1 MKKLDDIP
9 KKHPFN
15 VPDGY
20 FDKLPGIIQSRIER
34 ESGVKESRPYLRYAL
49 QYALPVVVLAIVAVV
64 YLIPQKND
72 DVDSLLASVS
82 TEAMVLYLEESELT
96 TDELLTN
103 WILDD
108 ASVEAIEAEVY
119 FNLHDLEN
127 IDDLDID
134 FDNF

>member
-1 MKKLDDIP
+1 MKKLEDIP

-15 VPDGY
+15 APEGY
-20 FDKLPGIIQSRIER
+20 FDKLPGVIQSRIAQ
-34 ESGVKESRPYLRYAL
+34 ESGVKESTPYFRFALR
-49 QYALPVVVLAIVAVV
+49 YALPVVVLAIAAVI
-64 YLIPQKND
+64 YLMPQKQN

-82 TEAMVLYLEESELT
+82 TEAMVIYLEESELT
-96 TDELLTN
+96 TDELLNN

-119 FNLHDLEN
+119 FNLNDLEN

>member
-15 VPDGY
+15 APEGY
-20 FDKLPGIIQSRIER
+20 FDKLPGVIQSRIAQ
-34 ESGVKESRPYLRYAL
+34 ESNVKESTPYFRFAIR
-49 QYALPVVVLAIVAVV
+49 YALPVVVLAIAAVI
-64 YLIPQKND
+64 YLMPQKQD

-82 TEAMVLYLEESELT
+82 TEAMVIYLEESELT
-96 TDELLTN
+96 TDELLNN

-119 FNLHDLEN
+119 FNLNDLEN

>member
-15 VPDGY
+15 APQGY
-20 FDKLPGIIQSRIER
+20 FDRLPGAIQSRIEQ
-34 ESGVKESRPYLRYAL
+34 EAGVKESKPYFRFAL
-49 QYALPVVVLAIVAVV
+49 QYALPVVVLAIVAVI
-64 YLIPQKND
+64 YLVPQKND

-82 TEAMVLYLEESELT
+82 TEAMVSYLEESELT
-96 TDELLTN
+96 TDELLNN

-119 FNLHDLEN
+119 FNLNDLEN
-127 IDDLDID
+127 VDDLDID